1 MVRLVHFA
9 LDCAPLERETL
20 VGREV
25 YKHLA
30 PLEPEQCLVWST
42 SALSLSL
49 EISAFTGKLKLARD
63 LKFNVT
69 QHERS
74 LA

>member
-30 PLEPEQCLVWST
+30 PLEPEQCL
-42 SALSLSL
+42 L
-49 EISAFTGKLKLARD
+49 
-63 LKFNVT
+63 NVT